1 MRPPRPRRPCAD
13 VRAAA
18 VLPVALWAMTRAEIV
33 GDIALDRVTFDALVA
48 HARSD
53 LPYEVCGLLAGDGG
67 AVRAHYPIPNAERS
81 MTYYA
86 MDSRALLTAMRDMD
100 DHDWELLAIY
110 HSHTHTE
117 AFPSPTDVELAF
129 YPEAVYLIVSLQERA
144 TPVLRGFDIVE
155 GRVTERRVL
164 VDGEEASAGS
174 R

>member
-1 MRPPRPRRPCAD
+1 
-13 VRAAA
+13 
-18 VLPVALWAMTRAEIV
+18 MTRAEIV
-33 GDIALDRVTFDALVA
+33 GDIELDGATLEALVA

-53 LPYEVCGLLAGDGG
+53 FPYEVCGLLAGEGG
-67 AVRAHYPIPNAERS
+67 QVRAHYAIPNAERS

-86 MDSRALLTAMRDMD
+86 MDSRALLAAMRAMEDR
-100 DHDWELLAIY
+100 DWELLAIY

-129 YPEAVYLIVSLQERA
+129 YPEAVYLIVSLQDAEA
-144 TPVLRGFDIVE
+144 PVIRGFDILE

-164 VDGEEASAGS
+164 VDGEEAAAGA